1 MKTQFQVMLLLLL
14 GSNLVSAQVDKY
26 VDKIKLQ
33 NGSTIWGI
41 SEVRQD
47 QVVVHVTEEDS
58 LIIPA
63 AHIKSFKRDK
73 LNPELYQDRVKA
85 LYYQV
90 SAGVL
95 VGSSHQYSGNEASF
109 TSSFVSGYKLKPQL
123 GLGLGVGV
131 DFYPGQRHI
140 PIFIDL
146 QGDMLAGRITPF
158 YQFNAGYSWAEERD
172 APVELESLSGGFYLK
187 PSVGVRW
194 HFARYSW
201 FLRFSYIRQEST
213 SRYEPIDFGNG
224 NILTNVEDRVLQRAG
239 ISLGVSF

>member
-1 MKTQFQVMLLLLL
+1 MKTQFQVILLLLL
-14 GSNLVSAQVDKY
+14 SSNLLSAQVDKY

-33 NGSTIWGI
+33 NGSTIWGL

-47 QVVVHVTEEDS
+47 QVVVHFSEEDS

-63 AHIKSFKRDK
+63 EHIKSFKTNK

-85 LYYQV
+85 FYYQV
-90 SAGVL
+90 STGVL

-109 TSSFVSGYKLKPQL
+109 TGSFVSGYKLKQQL
-123 GLGLGVGV
+123 GLGLGAGV

-140 PIFIDL
+140 PIFLDV
-146 QGDMLAGRITPF
+146 QGDLLAGRITPF
-158 YQFNAGYSWAEERD
+158 YQLNAGYSWAEERN
-172 APVELESLSGGFYLK
+172 APVALESLSGGLYLK

-201 FLRFSYIRQEST
+201 FLRLSYIRQEST
-213 SRYEPIDFGNG
+213 SRYEPIDFGSG